1 MCSDKLAV
9 QKISLWKGQNIK
21 VRVWDKT
28 MFELYLKLY
37 KGLNIDQVLD
47 TYYNRDIMLSNYEIC
62 RQSRS
67 DNDGDL
73 LPGFVLDYKGQQVL
87 KDFKLTGVTQAEQD
101 WYDEYKA
108 SEMSS
113 GSELYQ
119 DHKFKLY
126 FVTNEEYNKYIQ
138 NAVICKGLTGK

>member
-1 MCSDKLAV
+1 
-9 QKISLWKGQNIK
+9 
-21 VRVWDKT
+21 